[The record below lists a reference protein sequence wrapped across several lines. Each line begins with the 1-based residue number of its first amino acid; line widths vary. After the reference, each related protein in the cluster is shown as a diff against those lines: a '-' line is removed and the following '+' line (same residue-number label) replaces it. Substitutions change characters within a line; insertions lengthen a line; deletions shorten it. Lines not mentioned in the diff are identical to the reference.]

1 MHPEK
6 DCNMHTNA
14 APVQNITLL
23 AIESSCDDTA
33 AAVIC
38 NGKIL
43 SNIVAGQAIHQKYGG
58 VVPELASRSHQ
69 KNIVPVVEVALKQAH
84 ISINEI
90 DGIAFTQ
97 GPGLLGSL
105 LVGSSFAKGLSLSL
119 DKPLI
124 AVNHLEAHVLAHLI
138 DNPDI
143 SFPFLC
149 LLVSGGHTQIVKVN
163 SPSDME
169 ILGKTMDDAAG
180 EAFDKAA
187 KILGLPYPGGPLI
200 DKYAEGG
207 NPLAYSFSSGKV
219 PNLDF
224 SFSGFKTAV
233 LYFIRDKVAG
243 DATFI
248 DKNLSDICASIQHTI
263 VTYLLSKLKTA
274 ALQTNIKHIAIA
286 GGVAA
291 NSGLR
296 HLLKEMAE
304 KENWV
309 TYIPAFEYC
318 TDNAGMI
325 AIAGYHKFMAGNFV
339 DLDAGTYASMK
350 K

>member
-1 MHPEK
+1 
-6 DCNMHTNA
+6 MHTNA
-14 APVQNITLL
+14 QPVQNITLL

-38 NGKIL
+38 DGKIL
-43 SNIVAGQAIHQKYGG
+43 SNIITSQHVHQKYGG

-69 KNIVPVVEVALKQAH
+69 KNIVPVIDLALKKGK
-84 ISINEI
+84 ISLKDL
-90 DGIAFTQ
+90 DGIVFTQ

-105 LVGSSFAKGLSLSL
+105 LVGSSFAKGLALSI
-119 DKPLI
+119 DKPLV
-124 AVNHLEAHVLAHLI
+124 AVNHIDAHVLAHLI
-138 DNPDI
+138 ENPNI
-143 SFPFLC
+143 PFPFLC

-163 SPSDME
+163 SVTNMQ
-169 ILGKTMDDAAG
+169 ILGKTIDDAAG

-200 DKYAEGG
+200 DKYATTG
-207 NPLAYSFSSGKV
+207 NPLAYKFSSGNV

-233 LYFIRDKVAG
+233 LYFVRDKMAK

-248 DKNLSDICASIQHTI
+248 DTNLSDICASIQHTI

-296 HLLKEMAE
+296 NNLNSMAA
-304 KENWV
+304 KQNWS

-325 AIAGYHKFMAGNFV
+325 AMAGYYKFLAGDTV
-339 DLDAGTYASMK
+339 GIDAASFASLK

>member
-1 MHPEK
+1 
-6 DCNMHTNA
+6 MHTNA
-14 APVQNITLL
+14 SNVQNITLL

-43 SNIVAGQAIHQKYGG
+43 SNIIAGQTVHEKYGG

-69 KNIVPVVEVALKQAH
+69 KNIVPVVDLALKKAG
-84 ISINEI
+84 ISIKEI

-105 LVGSSFAKGLSLSL
+105 LVGHSFAKGLALSL
-119 DKPLI
+119 NKPLI
-124 AVNHLEAHVLAHLI
+124 AVNHLEAHVMAHLI
-138 DNPDI
+138 ENPEMA
-143 SFPFLC
+143 FPFLC
-149 LLVSGGHTQIVKVN
+149 LLVSGGHTQIIKVN
-163 SPSDME
+163 SPFHME
-169 ILGKTMDDAAG
+169 ILGKTIDDAAG

-200 DKYAEGG
+200 DKYATKG
-207 NPLAYSFSSGKV
+207 NPLAYKFPPGKI
-219 PNLDF
+219 PELDF
-224 SFSGFKTAV
+224 SFSGFKTSV
-233 LYFIRDKVAG
+233 LYFIRDKMAE

-248 DKNLSDICASIQHTI
+248 EKNLSDICASVQHTI
-263 VTYLLSKLKTA
+263 VTYLLSKLKKA
-274 ALQTNIKHIAIA
+274 AMQTGIKNIAIS

-296 HLLKEMAE
+296 KNLEIMAE
-304 KENWV
+304 MENWQ
-309 TYIPAFEYC
+309 TFIPAFEYC
-318 TDNAGMI
+318 TDNAAMI
-325 AIAGYHKFMAGNFV
+325 AIAGYYKFMADDTVGF
-339 DLDAGTYASMK
+339 DISPYASIK

>member
-1 MHPEK
+1 M
-6 DCNMHTNA
+6 DGNIHTNA
-14 APVQNITLL
+14 SHVHNITLL

-33 AAVIC
+33 ASVIC
-38 NGKIL
+38 DGKIL
-43 SNIVAGQAIHQKYGG
+43 SNVVAGQDVHQKYGG

-69 KNIVPVVEVALKQAH
+69 KNIVPVVDIALKIANR
-84 ISINEI
+84 SINDI

-105 LVGSSFAKGLSLSL
+105 LVGNSFAKGLALSIN
-119 DKPLI
+119 KPLI

-138 DNPDI
+138 DNPNI
-143 SFPFLC
+143 PFPFLC

-163 SPSDME
+163 SPSSME
-169 ILGKTMDDAAG
+169 TIGKTIDDAAG

-200 DKYAEGG
+200 DKYAASG
-207 NPLAYSFSSGKV
+207 NPLAFKFSSGHV

-233 LYFIRDKVAG
+233 LYFVRDKMAE

-248 DKNLSDICASIQHTI
+248 DNNLSDICASVQHTI
-263 VTYLLSKLKTA
+263 VTYLLSKLKSA

-296 HLLKEMAE
+296 NELQLMANNQ
-304 KENWV
+304 NWT

-318 TDNAGMI
+318 TDNAAMI
-325 AIAGYHKFMAGNFV
+325 AIAGYHKFLVNDFV
-339 DLDAGTYASMK
+339 EIDIGAYASAK